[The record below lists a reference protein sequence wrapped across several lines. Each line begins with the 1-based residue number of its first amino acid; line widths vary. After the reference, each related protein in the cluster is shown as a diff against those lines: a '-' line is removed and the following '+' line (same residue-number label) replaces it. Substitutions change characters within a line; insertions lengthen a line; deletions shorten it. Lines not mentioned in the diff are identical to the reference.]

1 MQPLYRIRSAE
12 IDSATG
18 LADYPD
24 LAATLAYWEGLRG
37 SAFAPLRSELDPLDL
52 KSVLPRVMLVEVT
65 PGSPPRFLFRLSGT
79 GICDVH
85 GRDLKQLHA
94 EELQPP
100 EYGRLIQ
107 KHYCEC
113 LERREPLA
121 HLIALETSEKLRSY
135 ARIILPFRNT
145 DDEISHLLVIDS
157 EKQNSLAEFLEK
169 IEARLADGQSA
180 SLHATSIR
188 VG

>member
-12 IDSATG
+12 IDAADG
-18 LADYPD
+18 LRDYPD
-24 LAATLAYWEGLRG
+24 LAECRAYWEGLRG
-37 SAFAPLRSELDPLDL
+37 SAFAPSRSQLDPMDL

-65 PGSPPRFLFRLSGT
+65 PGHPPRFLFRLSGT

-85 GRDLKQLHA
+85 GRDLKELYA

-100 EYGRLIQ
+100 EYGRLVQ
-107 KHYCEC
+107 KHYSEC

-121 HLIALETSEKLRSY
+121 HLIALETTEKLRSY
-135 ARIILPFRNT
+135 ARVILPFRNS

-157 EKQNSLAEFLEK
+157 AKQNSLAEFLEK
-169 IEARLADGQSA
+169 IEARLADSQST
-180 SLHATSIR
+180 SLQATSLS
-188 VG
+188 VS